1 MGLDD
6 DILTGLIPDPDAE
19 PTASERAHAKTFA
32 ELVEKTLAGK
42 TPPAMSADDRA
53 LLEVATV
60 IRAATGKIELGSSKA
75 RSLVDDVLRQRVGE
89 PAASASVPSIAD
101 ISSRRAKR
109 KWVPWAV
116 AGVSSAVAAA
126 AVLVLM
132 LRAPQRVTVV
142 EAPPMPTEWT
152 SRPADALIG
161 RIAPEHSGDA
171 DVRLDKI
178 FDDRMDGYRDRL
190 VLRGG
195 RR

>member
-1 MGLDD
+1 MGHDD
-6 DILTGLIPDPDAE
+6 DILTGRIPEPDAE

-75 RSLVDDVLRQRVGE
+75 RSLVDDVLRHRVGE
-89 PAASASVPSIAD
+89 PAASASVQSITTAR
-101 ISSRRAKR
+101 SAKR

-116 AGVSSAVAAA
+116 AGVSTAVAAA

-132 LRAPQRVTVV
+132 LRSPQRVTVV
-142 EAPPMPTEWT
+142 EAPPPPAEWT

-161 RIAPEHSGDA
+161 RIAPEQSGDA
-171 DVRLDKI
+171 DVRLDRI
-178 FDDRMDGYRDRL
+178 FEDRLDGYRDRL